1 VISPIAFAY
10 DVGSGGDR
18 LRAAQH
24 PSKSRRL
31 VGRQNVSAAQFFD
44 QLIQESPPL
53 AHNVAGA

>member
-1 VISPIAFAY
+1 
-10 DVGSGGDR
+10 
-18 LRAAQH
+18 LRAAH
-24 PSKSRRL
+24 NPPKRRRL